1 MKRLFLFALL
11 GTLLATT
18 VSCDKI
24 EKDQYLIPSGVSGEW
39 FESHASI
46 PKVQRAMVEKY
57 TGVRCV
63 NCPAADEIIHAA
75 LEQYNGKL
83 IAVAIHSGVFGRPL
97 GNDPD
102 LRTEDGTQWYETLVG
117 TSTGLPAALVNRGEL
132 FNPLGG
138 VNDRIDPIVNN
149 DPKVTMLITSESVV
163 DNEFF
168 SDIHVGFEQDI
179 AEELTLTLL
188 LYEDN
193 IHTTQSIA
201 GGGDIEDYVQNHV
214 LRKVYTDIWGLPV
227 SVARTQGKQY
237 FIRLNLSLP
246 AGCVKDNCHL
256 VAFIAEKESHKILN
270 VAECKL

>member
-24 EKDQYLIPSGVSGEW
+24 EKDQYLIESGVYGEW
-39 FESHASI
+39 IESNASI

-132 FNPLGG
+132 FNPLAG
-138 VNDRIDPIVNN
+138 VTDRIDPIVNSS
-149 DPKVTMLITSESVV
+149 PKVTMLVESE
-163 DNEFF
+163 DLGEEFF
-168 SDIHVGFEQDI
+168 SDIYVGFEQNI

-188 LYEDN
+188 LYEDS

-201 GGGDIEDYVQNHV
+201 GGGNIEDYVQNHV
-214 LRKVYTDIWGLPV
+214 LRKVYTDIWGLSV
-227 SVARTQGKQY
+227 DVARTKGKQY